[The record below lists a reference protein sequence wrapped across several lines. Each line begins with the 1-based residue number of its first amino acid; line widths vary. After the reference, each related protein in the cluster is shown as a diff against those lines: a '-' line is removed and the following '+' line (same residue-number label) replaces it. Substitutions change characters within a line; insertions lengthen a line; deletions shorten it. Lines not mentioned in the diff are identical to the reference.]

1 MKVLDNY
8 SAYSIPVSEIYCD
21 FGFNCR
27 EAITLI
33 SVEELARSIELR
45 GLQFPVTVLS
55 KEDCIIPGDY
65 NYKLIIGFRRFI
77 AITKILKWEAIPAI
91 IKKGLSEQE
100 AAILNLLENIDRK
113 DLNILEEARALAAI
127 FPENTPISKMAISV
141 RRHQR
146 WCSIRISLL
155 KMNPKIQESAAN
167 GLLTQGDIQTIAS
180 VAPESQLGV
189 FHRIME
195 NKEIGKPWVKKPFLT
210 DNRPPAEEIK
220 KRMELLVHNGLG
232 GLAGRLLLW
241 AAGMGLDNETIDKE
255 LQAIID
261 KYNKHGILLGEEILG
276 ANYNPE

>member
-1 MKVLDNY
+1 MNLLTSY
-8 SAYSIPVSEIYCD
+8 SAYELPVSEIYCN
-21 FGFNCR
+21 FEFNCR

-45 GLQFPVTVLS
+45 GLQFPITVLA
-55 KEDCIIPGDY
+55 KEDCIVPGGY
-65 NYKLIIGFRRFI
+65 NYKLIIGFRRFT
-77 AITKILKWEAIPAI
+77 AITKILKWTEIPAI

-127 FPENTPISKMAISV
+127 FPKDMSISKIAVSI

-155 KMNPKIQESAAN
+155 KMDPKIQDAAAN
-167 GLLTQGDIQTIAS
+167 GLITQGDIQMIAS

-189 FHRIME
+189 FRRIME
-195 NKEIGKPWVKKPFLT
+195 NKEIGKLWVRKVWPV

-255 LQAIID
+255 LQAVID

-276 ANYNPE
+276 ANYIPG